1 MLEPKTTDKTA
12 GWSMRRHRASHS
24 NLHRIFAFLCC
35 SCKSPKLDSH
45 LHRSN
50 RPIRWWKLNSGQSL
64 SSPDDRYCKRLRDPL
79 IFLQLNLCALSFRH
93 ESGVVDATSATH
105 HECYMPFL
113 DGRANRAAECR
124 CAPNCNSQFC
134 ISRRRREPHKH
145 HLQCLRFQSSQL
157 LHLSAGLPIAR

>member
-1 MLEPKTTDKTA
+1 MHHTA
-12 GWSMRRHRASHS
+12 IYTESLLSSAAPASLQS
-24 NLHRIFAFLCC
+24 WILICIGPIDPYVGGSYIVA
-35 SCKSPKLDSH
+35 KSSAKQL
-45 LHRSN
+45 LR
-50 RPIRWWKLNSGQSL
+50 KSL

-93 ESGVVDATSATH
+93 ESGVDDATSATH